1 MDIKS
6 DSGKVSGIK
15 GESFRESLYHLRE
28 YMYHHKHVGR
38 NINIKGHS
46 GKVLDD
52 NEVTGNCRK
61 VNPCP
66 PLAQGGQA
74 KK

>member
-1 MDIKS
+1 
-6 DSGKVSGIK
+6 
-15 GESFRESLYHLRE
+15 
-28 YMYHHKHVGR
+28 MYHHKHVGR